1 MLIFGLSRACESD
14 SSCVSYK
21 GSRRSLNNL
30 SSSSLALT
38 QAFYP
43 ASFLQ
48 HQHLSDFYVEV
59 NKFGAD
65 QLFMSTAPHM
75 HANTITLLF

>member
-1 MLIFGLSRACESD
+1 MLAI
-14 SSCVSYK
+14 K
-21 GSRRSLNNL
+21 GAQYPHNNL

-43 ASFLQ
+43 SSFLQ

-59 NKFGAD
+59 NKFVAD

-75 HANTITLLF
+75 HANTINTLLRL

>member
-1 MLIFGLSRACESD
+1 MKATL
-14 SSCVSYK
+14 CVLAIK
-21 GSRRSLNNL
+21 GAEHPCNNL

-75 HANTITLLF
+75 HANTITMLFGL